1 MTDGSRLERSVLDA
15 YSPRQI
21 AVLVEDVG
29 VAKARL
35 PAPQTEMLGLF
46 AGAFIASGAM
56 YYTLVMT
63 DSGLGLGSDRLLGG
77 VAFSLGL
84 ILVIVAGAERFTGNN
99 LIVLA
104 WSTAR

>member
-35 PAPQTEMLGLF
+35 PALQTMTLGNIVGGSVF
-46 AGAFIASGAM
+46 VA
-56 YYTLVMT
+56 LVYW
-63 DSGLGLGSDRLLGG
+63 
-77 VAFSLGL
+77 VAYRRGR
-84 ILVIVAGAERFTGNN
+84 GDQP
-99 LIVLA
+99 
-104 WSTAR
+104 

>member
-35 PAPQTEMLGLF
+35 PGLQTVTLGLL
-46 AGAFIASGAM
+46 AGAFIAFGAM

-63 DSGLGLGSDRLLGG
+63 DSGLGLGPGRLLG
-77 VAFSLGL
+77 
-84 ILVIVAGAERFTGNN
+84 I
-99 LIVLA
+99 
-104 WSTAR
+104 ARADPCRRRWR